1 MNTII
6 LAAAVA
12 VGSWVLAPGG
22 NWSLT
27 PKQVSEI
34 RSDLE
39 LFVKHRAS
47 EQKVELPSWSH
58 YSFTY
63 QGRMAGDGKF
73 ILISAFCTPLPDP
86 DKEIIVVVAD
96 GGPCYFNVK
105 YDVQKKRFFELIFN
119 GIA

>member
-6 LAAAVA
+6 LTAAVA
-12 VGSWVLAPGG
+12 IGSWVLAPGG
-22 NWSLT
+22 NWSPT
-27 PKQVSEI
+27 PEQVSKI

-63 QGRMAGDGKF
+63 QGRVAGNGKF
-73 ILISAFCTPLPDP
+73 ILISGFCTPLP
-86 DKEIIVVVAD
+86 ENETIVVVSD

-105 YDVQKKRFFELIFN
+105 YDIQKKRFFELLFN